1 MCRLKKVAEVA
12 KKYNG
17 DDMNSVISRY
27 EVKYCI
33 SFDTYH
39 KLMNSINEYLVRD
52 KYYYE
57 TIYNLYFDN
66 DYFELINNSIDK
78 PIYKEKIRL
87 RSYSKVNNDTKVF
100 LEIKKKYN
108 NNSNKRRVVISYNDY
123 LNYIKSGII
132 PKCDKQIISEIDYC
146 FKKYSLK
153 PMIKI
158 VYDRYAYKLKID
170 DEFRITFDTNI
181 RYNLDELDFN
191 SDNDIMFMNDG
202 YIMEIK
208 TYNGIPIWLKDVL
221 DSLNIY
227 PMSYSKV
234 GEILKE
240 CVVDV

>member
-17 DDMNSVISRY
+17 DDMHSVISRY

-78 PIYKEKIRL
+78 PIYNYK
-87 RSYSKVNNDTKVF
+87 
-100 LEIKKKYN
+100 
-108 NNSNKRRVVISYNDY
+108 DY

-240 CVVDV
+240 CVLDV

>member
-1 MCRLKKVAEVA
+1 
-12 KKYNG
+12 
-17 DDMNSVISRY
+17 MNSVISRY
-27 EVKYCI
+27 EVKYYI

-108 NNSNKRRVVISYNDY
+108 NNSNKRRVVISYKDY

>member
-1 MCRLKKVAEVA
+1 
-12 KKYNG
+12 
-17 DDMNSVISRY
+17 
-27 EVKYCI
+27 
-33 SFDTYH
+33 
-39 KLMNSINEYLVRD
+39 MNSINEYLVRD

-108 NNSNKRRVVISYNDY
+108 NNSNKRRVVISYKDY

-208 TYNGIPIWLKDVL
+208 TYNGIPIWLKDIL
-221 DSLNIY
+221 DSLDIY
-227 PMSYSKV
+227 PITYSKV
-234 GEILKE
+234 GEIISE
-240 CVVDV
+240 VY

>member
-39 KLMNSINEYLVRD
+39 NLMNSINEYLVRD

-108 NNSNKRRVVISYNDY
+108 NNSNKRRVVISYQDY

-132 PKCDKQIISEIDYC
+132 PKCD
-146 FKKYSLK
+146 
-153 PMIKI
+153 
-158 VYDRYAYKLKID
+158 
-170 DEFRITFDTNI
+170 
-181 RYNLDELDFN
+181 
-191 SDNDIMFMNDG
+191 
-202 YIMEIK
+202 
-208 TYNGIPIWLKDVL
+208 
-221 DSLNIY
+221 
-227 PMSYSKV
+227 
-234 GEILKE
+234 
-240 CVVDV
+240 